1 MLLFSKEAVLVY
13 EALVARGL
21 EISLRSFVYE
31 MDNETRKS
39 FIVGYMI
46 EIMQLLNFDLVD
58 DSLMETSYRIV
69 KMYVDE
75 IFFGLDYVNFSKIIF
90 IENKM
95 KVDEMVIVRDI
106 ILISICEYYFVI
118 IDGKAT
124 VVYISKD
131 SVIGLLKINRIVQF
145 FVQRSQVQERL
156 TQ

>member
-13 EALVARGL
+13 EVLVVWGL
-21 EISLRSFVYE
+21 EILLRLFVYE
-31 MDNETRKS
+31 MDNEMCKS

-58 DSLMETSYRIV
+58 DSLMEMLYCIV

-75 IFFGLDYVNFSKIIF
+75 IFFGLDYVNFLKIIF

-95 KVDEMVIVRDI
+95 KVDEMVIVCDI

-118 IDGKAT
+118 IDGKVM
-124 VVYISKD
+124 VVYILKD
-131 SVIGLLKINRIVQF
+131 LVIGLLKINCIV
-145 FVQRSQVQERL
+145 
-156 TQ
+156 

>member
-1 MLLFSKEAVLVY
+1 
-13 EALVARGL
+13 
-21 EISLRSFVYE
+21 
-31 MDNETRKS
+31 
-39 FIVGYMI
+39 
-46 EIMQLLNFDLVD
+46 
-58 DSLMETSYRIV
+58 METSYRIV

-131 SVIGLLKINRIVQF
+131 SVIGLLKINRIV
-145 FVQRSQVQERL
+145 
-156 TQ
+156 